1 MTRSHD
7 DLVQDQFGPRADA
20 YVQSPVHAAGEDLD
34 ALEALAEHAR
44 PRHALDLGA
53 GGGHVAYRLA
63 RHAGKVIAADL
74 STDMMAAVAET
85 ARGRGLANLE
95 TCVTPAEALPFANAA
110 FDFLG
115 CRFSAHHWR
124 DFHAGLREARR
135 VLEPGATAVFIDVVS
150 PAPPRSTRICR
161 PWNCCATLRISATIR

>member
-1 MTRSHD
+1 
-7 DLVQDQFGPRADA
+7 
-20 YVQSPVHAAGEDLD
+20 
-34 ALEALAEHAR
+34 
-44 PRHALDLGA
+44 
-53 GGGHVAYRLA
+53 
-63 RHAGKVIAADL
+63 
-74 STDMMAAVAET
+74 MMAAVAEA
-85 ARGRGLANLE
+85 ARGRGLSNLE

-161 PWNCCATLRISATIR
+161 PWNCCAILRISATIR